1 MPDSARNRLK
11 RLLGSKPTA
20 PAEQRPAEP
29 PARPV
34 TPAPSAPP
42 ATRYPLSTLTA
53 PSGRLR
59 RQPPSEDSPDSFSE
73 ANLYLQELRG
83 KMARVAEEFAQGK
96 LNRAQFQE
104 IYIHY
109 QQQRAEIETVISNMP
124 GSDAWRGAVSTGHTT
139 LLRQRNAA
147 QILSYSI
154 YDSSSS
160 LSLASGGQ
168 FKLDADLVVPML
180 SSFRSAT
187 QEIFGK
193 GMRSTEIEGGHW
205 LCFVPG
211 KYTTLFVVFSVEP
224 ARIQLTLIQDL
235 HQDFET
241 AHAPSL
247 ARGEGH
253 AVAAQFVQMWARDWK
268 LT

>member
-11 RLLGSKPTA
+11 KLLGDKPTA
-20 PAEQRPAEP
+20 PAEHPPAEP

-34 TPAPSAPP
+34 TPPSSATLS
-42 ATRYPLSTLTA
+42 TRYPLSTLTA

-59 RQPPSEDSPDSFSE
+59 RQPAGDPADSFAE

-96 LNRAQFQE
+96 LNRAQFHE
-104 IYIHY
+104 IYTHY
-109 QQQRAEIETVISNMP
+109 QQQRAEIETVITNMP

-139 LLRQRNAA
+139 TLRQRNAA
-147 QILSYSI
+147 QILSYSL
-154 YDSSSS
+154 YDNSSS

-168 FKLDADLVVPML
+168 FKLDTDLVVPML

-193 GMRSTEIEGGHW
+193 GMRSTEIEGGRW

-224 ARIQLTLIQDL
+224 ARIQVALIQDL
-235 HQDFET
+235 HRDFET

-247 ARGEGH
+247 ARGEGNE
-253 AVAAQFVQMWARDWK
+253 VASQFVKMWARDWK

>member
-1 MPDSARNRLK
+1 M
-11 RLLGSKPTA
+11 
-20 PAEQRPAEP
+20 
-29 PARPV
+29 
-34 TPAPSAPP
+34 
-42 ATRYPLSTLTA
+42 
-53 PSGRLR
+53 
-59 RQPPSEDSPDSFSE
+59 
-73 ANLYLQELRG
+73 
-83 KMARVAEEFAQGK
+83 
-96 LNRAQFQE
+96 
-104 IYIHY
+104 
-109 QQQRAEIETVISNMP
+109 
-124 GSDAWRGAVSTGHTT
+124 STGHTT
-139 LLRQRNAA
+139 PLRQRNAA

-154 YDSSSS
+154 YDNSSS

-193 GMRSTEIEGGHW
+193 GLRSTEIEGGRW

-224 ARIQLTLIQDL
+224 ARIQLTLIEDL
-235 HQDFET
+235 HRDFET
-241 AHAPSL
+241 AHASSL

-253 AVAAQFVQMWARDWK
+253 EVAAQFAQMWARDWK